1 MIIEL
6 PNFVDSKKLDL
17 INSFFESYLTKNTF
31 GIKEDSY
38 RDGVTVPIS
47 NIEELKEMD
56 SILQGVFGSSKLLGC
71 IKRRY
76 RPEYDTGDSGYEFHR
91 YHPGQICHIH
101 GDSEIPTIK
110 SKGESLL
117 RFASVVMHLNTPSN
131 GAELVFPE
139 LNKTVKTE
147 AGKIVVFPPYN
158 FVQHYTTASTDNRDV
173 IVTWFVYDKIKAF
186 LV

>member
-6 PNFVDSKKLDL
+6 PNFVDSEKLNT
-17 INSFFESYLTKNTF
+17 INSFFESYISNKKF

-38 RDGVTVPIS
+38 RDGTSIPIS
-47 NIEELKEMD
+47 HIKELEEIDNL
-56 SILQGVFGSSKLLGC
+56 LQGIFGSRKLLGR
-71 IKRRY
+71 IERRY
-76 RPEYDTGDSGYEFHR
+76 RPEYSTGDSGYEFHR
-91 YHPGQICHIH
+91 YYPGQICHIH
-101 GDSEIPTIK
+101 GDSEIPTVK

-139 LNKTVKTE
+139 LDKTVKTE

-158 FVQHYTTASTDNRDV
+158 FAQHYTTASTDNRDV
-173 IVTWFVYDKIKAF
+173 IVTWFVYDKIRA
-186 LV
+186 VNV